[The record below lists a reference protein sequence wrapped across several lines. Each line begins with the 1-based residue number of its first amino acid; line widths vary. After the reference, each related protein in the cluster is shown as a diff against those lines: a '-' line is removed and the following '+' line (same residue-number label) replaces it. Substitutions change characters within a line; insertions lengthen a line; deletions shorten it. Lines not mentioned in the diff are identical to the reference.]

1 MKKVLLLLSCCATL
15 AACTSTPEKKAEMTA
30 TERAN
35 SQENPEAKVIPT
47 PLTQDSAAGTR
58 LSAVDHQMQVDTNA
72 SKIGTAQVGKPAGKG
87 AQLVAASDCGSCHR
101 ENEKLLGP
109 AYHDVALKYPAT
121 DANVTMLAKKVIS
134 GGKGNWGDIAM
145 TPHAGLS
152 EGDAKE
158 MIRYVLSLK

>member
-1 MKKVLLLLSCCATL
+1 MKKVLLLLGCCVGL
-15 AACTSTPEKKAEMTA
+15 ASCTSTPDKKDEMTA

-35 SQENPEAKVIPT
+35 SQEEPEAKAT

-72 SKIGTAQVGKPAGKG
+72 SKIGTSPVGKPAGKG

-109 AYHDVALKYPAT
+109 AYHDVALKYPTT

-145 TPHAGLS
+145 TPHSGLS

-158 MIRYVLSLK
+158 MVRYVLSLK

>member
-1 MKKVLLLLSCCATL
+1 MKKVLLTLGCCAWL
-15 AACTSTPEKKAEMTA
+15 AACTSTPEKKEMTA

-35 SQENPEAKVIPT
+35 SQAAPEAKPT

-72 SKIGTAQVGKPAGKG
+72 SKIGTSPVGKPAGKG

-109 AYHDVALKYPAT
+109 AYHDVALKYT
-121 DANVTMLAKKVIS
+121 NNDANVTMLAKKVIS

-145 TPHAGLS
+145 TPHPGLS

-158 MIRYVLSLK
+158 MVRYVLSLR

>member
-1 MKKVLLLLSCCATL
+1 MKKLLLLLGCCATL
-15 AACTSTPEKKAEMTA
+15 AACNSTSEKKEMTA

-35 SQENPEAKVIPT
+35 SQADPEAKPT

-72 SKIGTAQVGKPAGKG
+72 SKIGTAPVGKPAGKG

-109 AYHDVALKYPAT
+109 AYHDVALKYPNT
-121 DANVTMLAKKVIS
+121 DANVTKLAKKVIS

-145 TPHAGLS
+145 TPHPGLS
-152 EGDAKE
+152 ESDAKE
-158 MIRYVLSLK
+158 MIRYVLSLR

>member
-1 MKKVLLLLSCCATL
+1 MKKLLLLLGCCATL
-15 AACTSTPEKKAEMTA
+15 VACNSTSEKKEMTA

-35 SQENPEAKVIPT
+35 SQADPEAKPT

-72 SKIGTAQVGKPAGKG
+72 SKIGTAPVGKPAGKG

-109 AYHDVALKYPAT
+109 AYHDVALKYPNT
-121 DANVTMLAKKVIS
+121 DANVTKLAKKVIS

-145 TPHAGLS
+145 TPHPGLS
-152 EGDAKE
+152 ESDAKE
-158 MIRYVLSLK
+158 MIRYVLSLR

>member
-1 MKKVLLLLSCCATL
+1 MKKVLLVLGCCATL

-35 SQENPEAKVIPT
+35 SQEDPEAKPS

-72 SKIGTAQVGKPAGKG
+72 SKIGTSAVGKPAGKG

-101 ENEKLLGP
+101 EREKLLGP
-109 AYHDVALKYPAT
+109 AYHDVALKYPDT
-121 DANVTMLAKKVIS
+121 DANVTKLAKKVIS

-145 TPHAGLS
+145 TPHPGLS

>member
-1 MKKVLLLLSCCATL
+1 MKKVLLVLGCCATL
-15 AACTSTPEKKAEMTA
+15 AACNSAPDKKAEMTA

-35 SQENPEAKVIPT
+35 SQAEPEDKPT

-72 SKIGTAQVGKPAGKG
+72 SKIGTAPVGKPAGKG

-109 AYHDVALKYPAT
+109 AYHDVALKYPDN
-121 DANVTMLAKKVIS
+121 DANVTKLAKKVIS

-145 TPHAGLS
+145 TPHPGLS
-152 EGDAKE
+152 ESDAKE
-158 MIRYVLSLK
+158 MIRYVLSLR